1 MNINFKYF
9 FLLAFL
15 GVACSPKEAMYRQNL
30 SFNYAP
36 ESTVNYELRAEDDSL
51 HVYLKFADENL
62 FKNASYLPQLECLF
76 NLSYERSEI
85 TGRNTVPDFR
95 NKIKIFPD
103 FAIADFKLKK
113 PDNLLPVV
121 LQLKV
126 LPYASDE
133 EVIWVDIPLSKES
146 LTRSFI
152 LTDSANIPLF
162 RNHVNLTE
170 TFWLSA
176 ANNRQEVQIKKYDG
190 SFPAAAPPFSRLQKN
205 VPAELIMSQ
214 SYQVAPNE
222 LVKLPETGLYLLTL
236 GNASMSVVAEGNLY
250 PELTTA
256 EELIEPLLY
265 ITSAKERNELY
276 AATEPKLA
284 LDQFWLK
291 VAHQDK
297 KLARELI
304 KTYYGRVKEANE
316 FYNSHKAGWRTDR
329 GMIYIIFGK
338 PAGVNRKQDVEEWT
352 YTGMRTRGAVLKFIF
367 IKKPN
372 TFTQNHYELI
382 RRPEYEFV
390 WYSTVDKWRKGI
402 IQEE

>member
-1 MNINFKYF
+1 MYHTFKYYC
-9 FLLAFL
+9 FLVFL
-15 GVACSPKEAMYRQNL
+15 GVACSPKEAMYRQNVN
-30 SFNYAP
+30 FNYAP
-36 ESTVNYELRAEDDSL
+36 ASTVNYELRAEGDSL

-62 FKNASYLPQLECLF
+62 FKSSSSSPQLQYLF

-85 TGRNTVPDFR
+85 TKRDTVPDFR
-95 NKIKIFPD
+95 NKIKIYPD
-103 FAIADFKLKK
+103 FAYADFKLKV
-113 PDNLLPVV
+113 PQNPLPVL

-126 LPYASDE
+126 LPHQSDE
-133 EVIWVDIPLSKES
+133 VVWVDIPLTKES
-146 LTRSFI
+146 LSRPFI

-170 TFWLSA
+170 IFWISA
-176 ANNRQEVQIKKYDG
+176 VNNSPEVQVKKYEG
-190 SFPAAAPPFSRLQKN
+190 SFPAAAPPFSRLTKN
-205 VPAELIMSQ
+205 VPAELAMSR
-214 SYQVAPNE
+214 SYRVASNE
-222 LVKLPETGLYLLTL
+222 PVKLPEAGLYLLTL
-236 GNASMSVVAEGNLY
+236 GKASMSVVAEGNLY

-291 VAHQDK
+291 VANQDK
-297 KLARELI
+297 NLARQLI
-304 KTYYGRVKEANE
+304 KTYYGRVKEANQ
-316 FYNSHKAGWRTDR
+316 FFNSHKAGWLTDR

-338 PAGVNRKQDVEEWT
+338 PAAVNRKLEVEEWA
-352 YTGMRTRGAVLKFIF
+352 YTGVRNRGPVLKFIF

-382 RRPEYEFV
+382 RRPDYEFV